1 MKDKIHPK
9 YKKVLFFDSTTQTHF
24 IVPSTVDTNEV
35 MTFEGVEYPLV
46 RVTISSAGHPLWTG
60 KNKLLDT
67 EGRMD
72 KFAKKYAKAEQI
84 KVEVAAKHDEAAD
97 KAKVAKKKK

>member
-9 YKKVLFFDSTTQTHF
+9 YRNVHFFDSTTQKSF
-24 IVPSTVDTNEV
+24 IVPSTVETNEV
-35 MTFEGVEYPLV
+35 MAFEGVEYPLV
-46 RVTISSAGHPLWTG
+46 RITISSAGHPAWTG
-60 KNKLLDT
+60 KSKLLDT

-72 KFAKKYAKAEQI
+72 KFAKKYAKAAQL

>member
-9 YKKVLFFDSTTQTHF
+9 YRTVLFLDSTTKKSF
-24 IVPSTVDTNEV
+24 FVPSTVETNEV
-35 MTFEGVEYPLV
+35 MVFEEIEYPLV
-46 RVTISSAGHPLWTG
+46 RITISSAGHPAWTG
-60 KNKLLDT
+60 KSKHLDT

-72 KFAKKYAKAEQI
+72 KFAKKYAKAEQN
-84 KVEVAAKHDEAAD
+84 KVVVAAKQDDAD